1 MITATISTTTTAATS
16 AQLWKLMSNV
26 NAWSQWDEGVETAEL
41 HGNFAAGNYFTL
53 KPKGGPKVKIL
64 IEETRTNA
72 YFRDKTSF
80 PLAKMYGEH
89 WYEDTPDGTRLTV
102 TMTMKGLLAPLWN
115 KIVMKNIIAGMEAD
129 LQAQINNAKKLQA

>member
-1 MITATISTTTTAATS
+1 
-16 AQLWKLMSNV
+16 MSDIN
-26 NAWSQWDEGVETAEL
+26 NWAQWDEGVEAAEI
-41 HGNFAAGNYFTL
+41 HGSFAAGTFFTL

-64 IEETRTNA
+64 IEEARPGT

-89 WYEDTPDGTRLTV
+89 WYENTPEGVKLTV

-115 KIVMKNIIAGMEAD
+115 KIVMKHIVASLEED
-129 LQAQINNAKKLQA
+129 LQTQINTAKKL